1 MRALTLQLLAVCSA
15 QSLLLG
21 GTTYYPTVKGIDV
34 QGVVI
39 PASEAKKQAILFG
52 GPTEFWTP
60 TSADVKE
67 LEARLPSFL
76 HAEALG
82 AGDTREDIIE
92 VRRRVRTYRRQ
103 YVGFVLEGKRQILLN
118 AFPKDE
124 EFAWKRQFIR
134 VSDGGASYWTILYDV
149 RQRRLHRL
157 LINGVAWYG
166 DPSNHTMERTAGSFD
181 SYPDMKFHPQ
191 PAATRS
197 PASRRSS
204 YSR

>member
-1 MRALTLQLLAVCSA
+1 MRPLTLQILALCGA
-15 QSLLLG
+15 QSLVFG
-21 GTTYYPTVKGIDV
+21 GTADYPTVRGIDV

-39 PASEAKKQAILFG
+39 PASDAQKQAILFG

-82 AGDTREDIIE
+82 AGDAREDIIE
-92 VRRRVRTYRRQ
+92 VRRRLRTYRRQ
-103 YVGFVLEGKRQILLN
+103 YVGLVLDGKRQILLN

-124 EFAWKRQFIR
+124 DFAWKREFIE
-134 VSDGGASYWTILYDV
+134 VSDGGASFWRVLYDV
-149 RQRRLHRL
+149 RQRRFHRL

-166 DPSNHTMERTAGSFD
+166 DPSNHAMERTADRF
-181 SYPDMKFHPQ
+181 
-191 PAATRS
+191 
-197 PASRRSS
+197 ASTF
-204 YSR
+204 

>member
-1 MRALTLQLLAVCSA
+1 MRALTLQFLILCSA
-15 QSLLLG
+15 QSLVFG
-21 GTTYYPTVKGIDV
+21 GKTDYPTVKSVDV

-82 AGDTREDIIE
+82 AGDARKDIIE
-92 VRRRVRTYRRQ
+92 VRRRLRTYRRQ
-103 YVGFVLEGKRQILLN
+103 YVGFVLDGKKQILPN

-124 EFAWKRQFIR
+124 DFAWKREFIV
-134 VSDGGASYWTILYDV
+134 VSDGGASFWRVLYDV
-149 RQRRLHRL
+149 RQRRLHHL
-157 LINGVAWYG
+157 LINGIAWYG
-166 DPSNHTMERTAGSFD
+166 DPSNQARLGGWSHV
-181 SYPDMKFHPQ
+181 H
-191 PAATRS
+191 
-197 PASRRSS
+197 
-204 YSR
+204 